1 MENLINW
8 LLNYAFDHGIGYVL
22 TDELPSSIPH
32 TASAK
37 RRMIL
42 INKHYGNPQEIPF
55 AIAHEIGHV
64 VDGDPGIRYYCSAT
78 IHDKDEYRANQFA
91 IKLLKQY
98 CQANDIDCD
107 NQVDF
112 YRRFGIPEKLL
123 EN

>member
-42 INKHYGNPQEIPF
+42 INKHYGNQQEIPF

-64 VDGDPGIRYYCSAT
+64 MDGDLGIRYYCSAI
-78 IHDKDEYRANQFA
+78 IHDKDEHRANQFV

-98 CQANDIDCD
+98 CQVNDINCD

-112 YRRFGIPEKLL
+112 YRRFGIPERLL

>member
-22 TDELPSSIPH
+22 TNKLPSSIPH

-42 INKHYGNPQEIPF
+42 INKHYGNPQEMPF

-64 VDGDPGIRYYCSAT
+64 MDGDSGIRYYCSTT
-78 IHDKDEYRANQFA
+78 IHDKAEYRANQFA

-98 CQANDIDCD
+98 CQDNDIDCD

-123 EN
+123 